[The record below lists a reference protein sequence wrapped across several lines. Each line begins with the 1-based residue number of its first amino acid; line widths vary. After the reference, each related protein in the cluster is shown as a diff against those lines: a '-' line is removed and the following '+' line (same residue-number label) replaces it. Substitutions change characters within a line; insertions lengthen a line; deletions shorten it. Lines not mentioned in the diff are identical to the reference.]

1 LNAEQELLNARVS
14 LVQALSNVVTS
25 SYSLA
30 AAVGRLTAKDLAL
43 PVPLYDMEAYYR
55 TVRNKWFGTGD
66 VSGTQQVSAPAP

>member
-1 LNAEQELLNARVS
+1 
-14 LVQALSNVVTS
+14 VVTS

-55 TVRNKWFGTGD
+55 TVRGKWFGTGD
-66 VSGTQQVSAPAP
+66 VSGTQQVSAPAR

>member
-1 LNAEQELLNARVS
+1 
-14 LVQALSNVVTS
+14 VVTS

-55 TVRNKWFGTGD
+55 TVRGKWFGTGD
-66 VSGTQQVSAPAP
+66 LSGMEVPR